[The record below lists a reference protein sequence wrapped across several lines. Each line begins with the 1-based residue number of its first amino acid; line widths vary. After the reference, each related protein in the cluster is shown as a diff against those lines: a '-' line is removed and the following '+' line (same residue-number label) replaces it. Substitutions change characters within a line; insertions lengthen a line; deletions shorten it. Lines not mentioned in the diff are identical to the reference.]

1 MPDSFQKKLRYEIQ
15 QIEQLLDSFQPLLD
29 VVKIREPDIIELSAL
44 ATVLHSLIL
53 AISETWCELKQ
64 SLVQLLDMEGQRH
77 QNP

>member
-64 SLVQLLDMEGQRH
+64 SLVQLLEMEDQRH